1 MSENRREFT
10 RVQVPIDAE
19 LQLEERVI
27 ATQVSD
33 VSMVGAFLAGCEA
46 VAVGTKC
53 RVVIFLDGRTGRTRI
68 EADGRVVRS
77 GASGVGVE
85 FEDLVGLDSYWH
97 LRSVVVYNAKDPDAA
112 EREVDEHLGI
122 RRRE

>member
-19 LQLEERVI
+19 LQLEERVVT
-27 ATQVSD
+27 TQVTD
-33 VSMVGAFLAGCEA
+33 VSMIGAFLAGCEPLPI
-46 VAVGTKC
+46 GTKG
-53 RVVIFLDGRTGRTRI
+53 RFVIFLDGRTGRTRI

-77 GASGVGVE
+77 GESGVGLE

-97 LRSVVVYNAKDPDAA
+97 LRSLVVYNAKDPDAA

>member
-10 RVQVPIDAE
+10 RVHVPIDAE
-19 LQLEERVI
+19 LQLEDRVVT
-27 ATQVSD
+27 AQVTD
-33 VSMVGAFLAGCEA
+33 VSMIGAYLAGCEA
-46 VAVGTKC
+46 IPAGTKC
-53 RVVIFLDGRTGRTRI
+53 RVVVFLDGRTGRTRI
-68 EADGRVVRS
+68 EADGRVARS
-77 GASGVGVE
+77 SAAGIGVE

-97 LRSVVVYNAKDPDAA
+97 LRSLVVYNAKDPDAA